1 MHVII
6 VTDLEGISG
15 VDSIEMIPEKNEGYR
30 RACEYLMAD
39 TNAAVDGAFL
49 GGATKVT
56 VLDGHG
62 GGRNFIDGMLDP
74 RAEIISAEK
83 FCREPLEGYDAV
95 MCVGAHA
102 MAGTQNAFLDHTEDS
117 TAWFEY
123 CLNGTPVGEVA
134 IVAYAFGTFGTPLVM
149 ASGDAATCWEVQ
161 QMFPDAAVACVKD
174 AKERNRANCLPQE
187 EALARIREAA
197 KEGVRCAGKIAPSVL
212 QMPVE
217 VKITHTRNDYC
228 DHAAHPGVERN
239 GRTIRKLLKKIN
251 TYMDLLVL

>member
-95 MCVGAHA
+95 MCVALH
-102 MAGTQNAFLDHTEDS
+102 FS
-117 TAWFEY
+117 
-123 CLNGTPVGEVA
+123 LN
-134 IVAYAFGTFGTPLVM
+134 
-149 ASGDAATCWEVQ
+149 
-161 QMFPDAAVACVKD
+161 
-174 AKERNRANCLPQE
+174 
-187 EALARIREAA
+187 LA
-197 KEGVRCAGKIAPSVL
+197 
-212 QMPVE
+212 
-217 VKITHTRNDYC
+217 
-228 DHAAHPGVERN
+228 
-239 GRTIRKLLKKIN
+239 
-251 TYMDLLVL
+251 